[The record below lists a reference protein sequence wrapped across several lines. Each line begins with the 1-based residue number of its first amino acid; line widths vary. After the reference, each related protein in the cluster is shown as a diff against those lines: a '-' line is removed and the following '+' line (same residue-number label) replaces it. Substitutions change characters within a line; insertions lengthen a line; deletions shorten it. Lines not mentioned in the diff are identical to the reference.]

1 MRLTEDEKR
10 LLREEM
16 KEAARK
22 MDELFDKAKS
32 TETDDETF
40 RDDTDPN
47 NSRSDSV

>member
-1 MRLTEDEKR
+1 MRLTEEEKR
-10 LLREEM
+10 QLREEM

-22 MDELFDKAKS
+22 MDEMLDKAESK
-32 TETDDETF
+32 ENDNETF